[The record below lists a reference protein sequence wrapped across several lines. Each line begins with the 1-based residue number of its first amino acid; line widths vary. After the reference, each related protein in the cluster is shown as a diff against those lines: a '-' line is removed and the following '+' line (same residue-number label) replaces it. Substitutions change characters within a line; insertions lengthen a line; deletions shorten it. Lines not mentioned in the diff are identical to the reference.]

1 MKSFQKLVSMICE
14 STIGR
19 EKKTVVEQHIMKAGN
34 VNYPEAPEWHE

>member
-19 EKKTVVEQHIMKAGN
+19 QKKLVEQHIMKAEN
-34 VNYPEAPEWHE
+34 VNYHEAA